1 MGLNKHSDWFDPFDP
16 LSTLSANQQRPS
28 ERCYPSETEREAARL
43 AKTTIL
49 VIRHYV

>member
-28 ERCYPSETEREAARL
+28 ERCYPSVEITASYFVNLFREFQ
-43 AKTTIL
+43 
-49 VIRHYV
+49 